1 MLLAVDSLPLSLL
14 LLQQQAATASVLRI
28 YSIDLSNLFLFLFD
42 LFFIRLLGEAQQLVD
57 RSKIIVVYYYV
68 PSGNQPLESFKG
80 FGT

>member
-1 MLLAVDSLPLSLL
+1 VDSLPLSLL

-28 YSIDLSNLFLFLFD
+28 YSIDLSNLFLFYLF
-42 LFFIRLLGEAQQLVD
+42 LIRLLGETQQLVD

>member
-28 YSIDLSNLFLFLFD
+28 YSIDLSNLFLFD
-42 LFFIRLLGEAQQLVD
+42 LFLIRLLGETQQLVD